1 MEVSVVSVA
10 VASGGI
16 EYLRAPVSCP
26 TLAKGF

>member
-1 MEVSVVSVA
+1 MEVSVVLVI

-16 EYLRAPVSCP
+16 GYLHAPVSCP